1 MNGYTPA
8 MFIKLT
14 RSGGHTYAQLVE
26 SFRDEHSKP
35 RQRTVATLGRV
46 DETNGQV
53 DSLLSGLLRAKG
65 RSPSEAAAPQV
76 RFESALAL
84 GDVWALDQLWHE
96 LGFDGLSA
104 VFRRARF
111 TTPVEHAL
119 RVMVFN
125 RLCDPDSK
133 LGVLRWLQTVSM
145 PGMDAGALTHQ
156 QLLRSMDALMDHQD
170 AVDDCV
176 ARLLRPLID
185 EDLSVV
191 FYDLTT
197 IRAQGLSEQ
206 EGDVRHFGLSKE
218 GLVARQ
224 FMLGV
229 VQTADGM
236 PIYHEVFAGNTAEA
250 PTLEPTLHKVMKR
263 YPHIRRLVVVADRG
277 LLSLDNIEALSK
289 LRLPQEVGDR
299 VGDRAGDQSGDRA
312 LEFILAVP
320 GRRYGEFVDILEPIN
335 AQAKSLAKEG
345 CEATDT
351 GTGDLITELQWQGL
365 RLVVAHNPQQ
375 AAEQTS
381 QRQSRIDQLQQ
392 RAQQL
397 VGKLDSQDAGKVY
410 RGRKL
415 SDAGVTARFFHE
427 VSEAHLSRII
437 KVDLQATL
445 FTYDIDQAALARAQA
460 MDGKLLLVTN
470 VADLTPDEVVRR
482 YKALADIERGF
493 RVLKSEIEIA
503 PVFHRLPQR
512 IKAHASICMLALILY
527 RVMRQ
532 RLKMSGSDLSP
543 EAALADLRR
552 IQHHRMSINN
562 AAPIEGVSSIAQRQ
576 KDVLAA
582 LKIKKPLQD
591 TQLSLL

>member
-1 MNGYTPA
+1 

-26 SFRDEHSKP
+26 SFRDEHGKP
-35 RQRTVATLGRV
+35 RQRTLATIGRV
-46 DETNGQV
+46 DEADGQV

-65 RSPSEAAAPQV
+65 RSLGETSTPQV

-96 LGFDGLSA
+96 LGFDRLAG
-104 VFRRARF
+104 VFRRSRF
-111 TTPVEHAL
+111 TNPIEHAL

-125 RLCDPDSK
+125 RLCDADSK

-145 PGMDAGALTHQ
+145 PGIDAKALTHQ

-170 AVDDCV
+170 AVDECV
-176 ARLLRPLID
+176 AGLLRPLID

-197 IRAQGLSEQ
+197 IRAQGLSQQ
-206 EGDVRHFGLSKE
+206 EGDVRRYGMSKE
-218 GLVARQ
+218 GMVARQ

-250 PTLEPTLHKVMKR
+250 PTLEPTLKKVMAR

-277 LLSLDNIEALSK
+277 LLSLDNIETLSA
-289 LRLPQEVGDR
+289 LRLS
-299 VGDRAGDQSGDRA
+299 GDQA

-320 GRRYGEFVDILEPIN
+320 GRRYGEFADILEPIK
-335 AQAKSLAKEG
+335 ARARAAGQ
-345 CEATDT
+345 EATEETID
-351 GTGDLITELQWQGL
+351 EAQWQGL
-365 RLVVAHNPQQ
+365 RLVVAHNPLQ
-375 AAEQTS
+375 AAEQTAN
-381 QRQSRIDQLQQ
+381 RQARIDQLRQ
-392 RAQQL
+392 RADQL
-397 VGKLDSQDAGKVY
+397 VGKLDSQDAGKVH

-427 VSEAHLSRII
+427 VSEAHLKRII
-437 KVDLQATL
+437 KVDLQADL

-470 VADLTPDEVVRR
+470 VQDLTPKEVVQR

-503 PVFHRLPQR
+503 PVFHRLPER

-552 IQHHRMSINN
+552 IQRHSVSINN
-562 AAPIEGVSSIAQRQ
+562 AAPVEGISTIAQRQ
-576 KDVLAA
+576 TDVLAA
-582 LKIKKPLQD
+582 LKIKKPQQD
-591 TQLSLL
+591 TQLNLL

>member
-1 MNGYTPA
+1 

-14 RSGGHTYAQLVE
+14 RSKGHTYAQLVE
-26 SFRDEHSKP
+26 SFRDAHGRP
-35 RQRTVATLGRV
+35 RQRTLATIGRV
-46 DETNGQV
+46 DECGGQL
-53 DSLLSGLLRAKG
+53 DALLNGLLRSKG
-65 RSPSEAAAPQV
+65 RSLAQTPQALQV

-84 GDVWALDQLWHE
+84 GDVWVLDQLWHE
-96 LGFDGLSA
+96 LGFERLGQ

-111 TTPVEHAL
+111 SARIEHAV

-145 PGMDAGALTHQ
+145 PGIDTAQLTHQ
-156 QLLRSMDALMDHQD
+156 QLLRSMDALMDHQE

-176 ARLLRPLID
+176 AALLRPLID

-197 IRAQGLSEQ
+197 IRAEGLSQ
-206 EGDVRHFGLSKE
+206 QAGDVRRFGMSKE
-218 GLVARQ
+218 SVIARQ

-236 PIYHEVFAGNTAEA
+236 PIYHE
-250 PTLEPTLHKVMKR
+250 KVLAR

-289 LRLPQEVGDR
+289 LRMP
-299 VGDRAGDQSGDRA
+299 GDRA

-320 GRRYGEFVDILEPIN
+320 GRRYGEFADILAPMTARASCLQHETI
-335 AQAKSLAKEG
+335 E
-345 CEATDT
+345 EV
-351 GTGDLITELQWQGL
+351 QWQGL

-375 AAEQTS
+375 ASEQTA
-381 QRQSRIDQLQQ
+381 QRQVRIAQLQQ
-392 RAQQL
+392 RADEL
-397 VGKLDSQDAGKVY
+397 ARKLDAQDAGKAH

-415 SDAGVTARFFHE
+415 SDSGAKARFFHE
-427 VSEAHLSRII
+427 VSDARLARII
-437 KVDLQATL
+437 QVDLKSDL
-445 FTYDIDQAALARAQA
+445 FTYTIDEAALARAQC
-460 MDGKLLLVTN
+460 MDGKLLLVSN
-470 VADLTPDEVVRR
+470 VPDLKPHEMLQR

-503 PVFHRLPQR
+503 PVFHRLPER
-512 IKAHASICMLALILY
+512 IRAHASICFMALILY

-532 RLKMSGSDLSP
+532 RLRLAGSALSP
-543 EAALADLRR
+543 EAALAELRR
-552 IQHHRMSINN
+552 IQRHSVRINN
-562 AAPIEGVSSIAQRQ
+562 AAPIEGVSTINQRHA
-576 KDVLAA
+576 DVLAA
-582 LKIKKPLQD
+582 LKIKKPSDD
-591 TQLSLL
+591 TPLNLL